1 MNNYIIPSSNN
12 THEFENISINEQT
25 NNIKE
30 KILLNSINKEIN
42 CFLSYEDDNIKKLD
56 DKKYLINLETYD
68 IKKIQKHNFFK
79 IETESVESFFIN
91 KNSKHYALF
100 NLNENLD
107 KIYSKETISEAYLD
121 IIEKLNINNEID
133 NIIEEK
139 LKKDISKITL
149 KNNNGEYKIN
159 NDIKEDIL
167 NNLKE
172 ILIKNNQIDINEK
185 LINENIKEAISDFID
200 NNNSL
205 SKEFHKTF
213 DYENNY
219 SMIKTISFSETK
231 NDGLNSELNYIN
243 THLFLEDI
251 KNNKF
256 KNVLFAKYDESI
268 VTDDKDMPF
277 MFHGE
282 TLERLK
288 KIKEN
293 PEIIIFTKDGKQP
306 EKIDSDSIKILF
318 NKKSNIFNKI
328 KNKLINTYGNYRE
341 NFITKFFKK
350 PSYENKREKI
360 IAFKVKDS
368 FDNFG
373 KKLIKNTLKFF
384 DASIKNNI
392 DHDLIWRQFVKNCNQ
407 YDRDKILFS
416 TKNNYFDLIDSEI
429 QNELKDFIINKF
441 EIKQENILSNHFKKE
456 FDINN
461 NIYYSVNVNNDT
473 LDIIKKYEKIK
484 NMNMERGFSDIE
496 INFDEVNNNNKL
508 KNIFALKDYNEE
520 TKIIVKEGSHDEN
533 MLINLIREPSK
544 FKEKINEEFVEKRDE
559 LIFLKN
565 EMFYRDMIND
575 NFDKKIDNEII
586 KEIILYNKEK
596 FIDYNHVDSNPD
608 SSFLYPERDDIENII
623 RKTKNDLNL
632 NIKTT
637 KMKEEEKIE
646 NEKIENYINSIGKDT
661 LISNFKKGFRVKRF
675 EMNDI
680 NKTMKEIIES
690 KELKEEIRKISMD
703 TIENRLNIPNENIN
717 NIFNILKEKFENKEY
732 IRVNKISNDL
742 S

>member
-1 MNNYIIPSSNN
+1 MKTYIIPSSNN

-30 KILLNSINKEIN
+30 KILLNSINKDIN
-42 CFLSYEDDNIKKLD
+42 CFLSYEDDNIKKID

-79 IETESVESFFIN
+79 IETESIESFFIN
-91 KNSKHYALF
+91 KNSKDYSLF
-100 NLNENLD
+100 NLNESLD
-107 KIYSKETISEAYLD
+107 KIYSEKTINEAYFE
-121 IIEKLNINNEID
+121 IIQNINKNNEID
-133 NIIEEK
+133 SLIEKK
-139 LKKDISKITL
+139 LKKDIAKITL

-159 NDIKEDIL
+159 DEIRYEIL
-167 NNLKE
+167 GNLKD
-172 ILIKNNQIDINEK
+172 ILIKNNTIDLN
-185 LINENIKEAISDFID
+185 KEIISEHIEDAISDFIN

-205 SKEFHKTF
+205 SKEFNKTF

-251 KNNKF
+251 KNKKF

-268 VTDDKDMPF
+268 ITDDKDMPF

-293 PEIIIFTKDGKQP
+293 PDIIIFTIDGKQP

-318 NKKSNIFNKI
+318 NKKSNIFNKV

-350 PSYENKREKI
+350 PSYENKIEKI
-360 IAFKVKDS
+360 INIKVKDS
-368 FDNFG
+368 FNEFG
-373 KKLIKNTLKFF
+373 KDLIKNTLKFF
-384 DASIKNNI
+384 DTNVKNNI
-392 DHDLIWRQFVKNCNQ
+392 NSNLIWSEFIKNCNQ

-416 TKNNYFDLIDSEI
+416 TKNNYFDLIDSKI

-441 EIKQENILSNHFKKE
+441 EIKKEDILSNHFKKE
-456 FDINN
+456 FNIND
-461 NIYYSVNVNNDT
+461 NIYYSIDADNNT
-473 LDIIKKYEKIK
+473 LDILKKYEKIK
-484 NMNMERGFSDIE
+484 NMNMERGFSDVE
-496 INFDEVNNNNKL
+496 INFDEVNNSKL
-508 KNIFALKDYNEE
+508 KNIFTLKDHNGEI
-520 TKIIVKEGSHDEN
+520 KILVKENSNDEN
-533 MLINLIREPSK
+533 MLINLIRNPNK
-544 FKEKINEEFVEKRDE
+544 FKEKITEEFIEKRDE
-559 LIFLKN
+559 LIFHKN
-565 EMFYRDMIND
+565 EMFYRNMIND

-586 KEIILYNKEK
+586 KEIVLYNKEK
-596 FIDYNHVDSNPD
+596 FIDYNNVDNDPD

-623 RKTKNDLNL
+623 RKTNNDLNL
-632 NIKTT
+632 NIKTI

-646 NEKIENYINSIGKDT
+646 NEKIESYINSVGKDA

-675 EMNDI
+675 ETDDI
-680 NKTMKEIIES
+680 NKTMKEIMES
-690 KELKEEIRKISMD
+690 KELKEEIKKISMD
-703 TIENRLNIPNENIN
+703 TIENKLNIPNENIN
-717 NIFNILKEKFENKEY
+717 NMFNILKDKFKNKEY
-732 IRVNKISNDL
+732 IRINKISNDL